1 MSESLTV
8 RVTDAPF
15 SAKGDGQTNDR
26 AAIQAAIDHVYK
38 NGGGTVLLD
47 ADTTFLTSG
56 LVLQTG
62 VELHFEDGS
71 KLLQSGDPASYV
83 KPVGDSYEPYELM
96 FGHNWS
102 ETIKWSHT
110 WYKNYP
116 FLFAP
121 EGSHDF
127 KVTGNGIIRMDE
139 CTDPE
144 QVVRTCPIGFFRC
157 HHFVISDVTINNY
170 HGYAMMP
177 FTCHHGLIRNVKIF
191 EWCFGNGDGIC
202 LMNCQDMRITGCKM
216 FTGDDSVYIFS
227 SYRDPRRSEW
237 WHSDEPQPSVN
248 IEVDHNEL
256 ESHFCKAFGMIL
268 WGIDCPDQEKME
280 VRNVHVH
287 DNRFKTLGVWL
298 YNPYTANTA
307 QPAVTDV
314 RYENNRIEAIET
326 NFFETQVSGMQ
337 GFRSMRS
344 LRNGDFRDGCC
355 WWMTKATGSASVT
368 FDRGERNA
376 VKLVYPNGCEVSLYE
391 GLYLKANELCAL
403 FVTGK
408 TDGHQFRLF
417 VRDAATN
424 ALVTGLLFDNT
435 EETRHELDFKVPKDG
450 NYNVGVE
457 SADFIG
463 TAELYEIEFA
473 GNTDTGTDYRR
484 VTKQGGKILYY
495 YDSSDDGR

>member
-1 MSESLTV
+1 MSDVLTV
-8 RVTDAPF
+8 CVTDAPF
-15 SAKGDGQTNDR
+15 NAAGDGQTNDR
-26 AAIQAAIDHVYK
+26 AAIQAAIDHVYH
-38 NGGGTVLLD
+38 NGGGTVILNEN
-47 ADTTFLTSG
+47 TTFLTSG
-56 LVLQTG
+56 LVLKTG
-62 VELHFEDGS
+62 VELHFEDGA
-71 KLLQSGDPASYV
+71 KLLQSGDHSSYY
-83 KPVGDSYEPYELM
+83 KPVGDGYEPYTLM
-96 FGHNWS
+96 KGHNWS

-127 KVTGNGIIRMDE
+127 RITGNGIIRMDE

-157 HHFVISDVTINNY
+157 HHFVIADVTINNY

-177 FTCHHGLIRNVKIF
+177 FSCHHGLIQNVKIF

-202 LMNCQDMRITGCKM
+202 LMNCQDIRITGCRM
-216 FTGDDSVYIFS
+216 FTGDDSVYVFS

-268 WGIDCPDQEKME
+268 WGIDCPDQEQME
-280 VRNVHVH
+280 VRNVYVH

-314 RYENNRIEAIET
+314 RFENNRIEAIET
-326 NFFETQVSGMQ
+326 NFFETQVSGMR
-337 GFRSMRS
+337 GFRSMRN
-344 LRNGDFRDGCC
+344 LRNGDFKDGRC
-355 WWMTKATGSASVT
+355 WWMTKTTGSASVE
-368 FDRGERNA
+368 FVRGERNA
-376 VKLVYPNGCEVSLYE
+376 AKLVYPNGCEVSLYE

-408 TDGHQFRLF
+408 TDGHRFRLF
-417 VRDAATN
+417 VRDADTN

-435 EETRHELDFKVPKDG
+435 EEVRHELDFKVPADG
-450 NYNVGVE
+450 NYFVGVE

-473 GNTDTGTDYRR
+473 GNTDTGTDYTR